1 MKNKV
6 DENGDFIFRF
16 KLDEIQDEKVYDDP
30 LTEMVRSQLA
40 ALLDVVVLTE
50 NDKPVNVNGF
60 KFINDLDTVNSIFPK

>member
-1 MKNKV
+1 MKDKV

-50 NDKPVNVNGF
+50 NDKPVKVDGF
-60 KFINDLDTVNSIFPK
+60 KFINDLDTVITIFPK